1 MEGPRRLTISQS
13 ASFDFIRYATVWEDP
28 KVLLRALNIQK
39 HDQIL
44 SIASAGDN
52 CFSLLMADPKL
63 IVAADINPVQLYLT
77 ELKIRAIEHLTYSEV
92 LAFLGYSPA
101 SNRSE
106 LFCKL
111 VPHLSKDAANYFSKT
126 QSKWHATGIIHQ
138 GKFEKYFQIFSKK
151 VLPLI
156 HNKNRIAELFA
167 PKSAHEQRQF
177 FLNKWNTW
185 RWRGLFKLF
194 FSRTV
199 MGRLGRDPEF
209 LKQVEIHVADFIL
222 KQAETHLSSVSAQQN
237 PFLRYNLTGSFGELL
252 PHYLQPENFEFIKAR
267 IHRISLFH
275 GFAEDA
281 ISQYGHF
288 HAMNLS
294 NIFEYMNPSEF
305 HEAATKL
312 SSGLFPGGR
321 LAYWNLM
328 VTRRCSQVVPT
339 LIEQSDLMSEL
350 RPQDDGYFYNTIVID
365 IRNQLSA
372 DSDHHSADSGQPS
385 ADSRQ
390 PTADSCVPM
399 TIHLWPQNSET
410 LAISVISGQRSAG
423 SLQPTAGGD
432 QPPADSRQPI
442 ADSRLLTT
450 DLRKLIIW
458 SQQNGYKRIIGP
470 MNGGSTWND
479 YRLKTTSHRNFLGDI
494 PYQPEQIEFFENAGF
509 KPIERYVSTLM
520 HEIPGSISRLD
531 ERKSQLEIQGIS
543 FRHLNPN
550 RWEQELQKIH
560 ELSLVAFQH
569 NPYYTPIHW
578 KDFLLKY
585 NEIKHLIDPEWVLLA
600 ELERNLQGFVFAY
613 LDIENN
619 SIIMKTVARKPDF
632 RLGGLGLVMTDIL
645 QQKAKKMG
653 IFQVVHSFMHIDAA
667 SLRCSESLEAEI
679 ISEYQLFGIDL

>member
-1 MEGPRRLTISQS
+1 MVGPRRLSISQS

-28 KVLLRALNIQK
+28 KVLLKALNIQK
-39 HDQIL
+39 HDQVL

-52 CFSLLMADPKL
+52 CFSLLMADPKR

-77 ELKIRAIEHLTYSEV
+77 ELKIRAIEQLTYSEI

-101 SNRSE
+101 SNRAE
-106 LFCKL
+106 LFYKL

-126 QSKWHATGIIHQ
+126 QSKWHSTGIIHQ
-138 GKFEKYFQIFSKK
+138 GKFEKYFQIFSNK

-156 HNKNRIAELFA
+156 HGKSTVEALLA

-177 FLNKWNTW
+177 FLNQWNTW

-199 MGRLGRDPEF
+199 MGRMGRDPEF
-209 LKQVEIHVADFIL
+209 LKQVEIPVADFIL
-222 KQAETHLSSVSAQQN
+222 KQAESHLSSVNAQQN

-252 PHYLQPENFEFIKAR
+252 PHYLHPQNYEFIKAR

-294 NIFEYMNPSEF
+294 NIFEYMNLSEF
-305 HEAATKL
+305 QDAALKL
-312 SSGLFPGGR
+312 SSGLFPDGR
-321 LAYWNLM
+321 MAYWNLM

-339 LIEQSDLMSEL
+339 LTEQSDLMSEL
-350 RPQDDGYFYNTIVID
+350 RPQDNGYFYNTIVID

-372 DSDHHSADSGQPS
+372 GSG
-385 ADSRQ
+385 Q
-390 PTADSCVPM
+390 PTADSRPLTTDHRSPT
-399 TIHLWPQNSET
+399 TIHLHPLNSKT
-410 LAISVISGQRSAG
+410 LAISVK
-423 SLQPTAGGD
+423 
-432 QPPADSRQPI
+432 SRQPSAFSPQPNTENRSLTTDHRSPI
-442 ADSRLLTT
+442 TDHRSPTT
-450 DLRKLIIW
+450 DLRNLITW
-458 SQQNGYKRIIGP
+458 SKHNGYNRIVCP
-470 MNGGSTWND
+470 MNGSTWND
-479 YRLKTTSHRNFLGDI
+479 YRLKTASHRNFLGDL
-494 PYQPEQIEFFENAGF
+494 PYQPELIELFEIAGF

-543 FRHLNPN
+543 FRHLNLN
-550 RWEQELQKIH
+550 LWEQELQNIH

-645 QQKAKKMG
+645 QQKAKKLG

>member
-1 MEGPRRLTISQS
+1 
-13 ASFDFIRYATVWEDP
+13 
-28 KVLLRALNIQK
+28 N
-39 HDQIL
+39 
-44 SIASAGDN
+44 
-52 CFSLLMADPKL
+52 
-63 IVAADINPVQLYLT
+63 
-77 ELKIRAIEHLTYSEV
+77 
-92 LAFLGYSPA
+92 
-101 SNRSE
+101 
-106 LFCKL
+106 
-111 VPHLSKDAANYFSKT
+111 
-126 QSKWHATGIIHQ
+126 
-138 GKFEKYFQIFSKK
+138 K

-209 LKQVEIHVADFIL
+209 LKQVEIPVADFIL

-237 PFLRYNLTGSFGELL
+237 PFLRYQLTGSFGELL

-350 RPQDDGYFYNTIVID
+350 RPQDDGYFYNTNVID

-372 DSDHHSADSGQPS
+372 SGDQPSASGDQPSADSGQLS

-390 PTADSCVPM
+390 PTADSRQPNTENRSLTTDHRSPI
-399 TIHLWPQNSET
+399 TIQLWPLNSET
-410 LAISVISGQRSAG
+410 LAISAIRNQPSAF
-423 SLQPTAGGD
+423 SLQPNTENRSLITD
-432 QPPADSRQPI
+432 HRSPI
-442 ADSRLLTT
+442 T
-450 DLRKLIIW
+450 DLQKLIIW

-494 PYQPEQIEFFENAGF
+494 PYQPEQIESFENAGF

-543 FRHLNPN
+543 FRHLNLN
-550 RWEQELQKIH
+550 HWEQELQNIH

-645 QQKAKKMG
+645 QQKAKKLG